1 MLRWKCSG
9 GAGEGTPRW
18 TGHSREANMRARF
31 WIELFAAIS
40 CGLLAILTL
49 IVGEWIE
56 VIFGVDPDAGSGTA
70 EWLVVVLLGAGVGIS
85 GLLARYELQRTSTFA
100 NEEA

>member
-1 MLRWKCSG
+1 
-9 GAGEGTPRW
+9 
-18 TGHSREANMRARF
+18 MRARF
-31 WIELFAAIS
+31 WIELFAAIL

-56 VIFGVDPDAGSGTA
+56 VVFGVDPDAGSGTA
-70 EWLVVVLLGAGVGIS
+70 EWLVVVLLGAGVVMS
-85 GLLARYELQRTSTFA
+85 ALLARYELQRTSSFA